1 LFLLGIFFYKPLPNE
16 KSILPD
22 GITRKYIMVYLV
34 FVLSGLTFLA
44 LSGLPLGLWR
54 NRASQIVTV
63 FLFSLGS
70 VMGLTGTVGTL
81 FLSTPLSLS
90 LPWFLPWGQF
100 SILIDRLSAIFLILV
115 FTLPLLGAIFGLG
128 YWNQREHRDNGGRLG
143 VFYGLLSAGM
153 ALVVLAQDGVLFLLA
168 WEIMALSAY
177 FTASTEDHKAEV
189 RKAGWVYLV
198 ATHAGTLLLLAMFT
212 LWRDATGSFS
222 LFVAPGIAPQRADLI
237 FVLAVIGFGFKAG
250 IMPFHVWLPGAHANA
265 PSHVSAVMSGVMLKM
280 GVYGI
285 LRVVSLVTLIP
296 SWWGLSLLLLGA
308 VSALFGIAF
317 ALGQGDLKRILAY
330 SSIENIGIIFMGMGL
345 GLLGK
350 SYGEGTLILFG
361 LGGALF
367 HVWNHGLF
375 KSLLFLNSGSIIHAT
390 ETRNIEQMGGLIKK
404 MPQTAFLFI
413 VGALAIS
420 ALPPLNGFAGEWLLY
435 LGMFSAL
442 SVSGSMEI
450 ALATISAVVL
460 AMVGALAVMVFV
472 RLVSTIFL
480 GSPRS
485 ETLPL
490 AHDPAL
496 VMRIPPYIIAILC
509 IFLGLFPWSVLS
521 LLRDGVHVWAPA
533 QTQNLSFTA
542 LVNPLWLT
550 TMGLAL
556 VLTFVVGALWYHHRR
571 RRSAGVPIQ
580 PTWDCGYGKPTA
592 RMQYTAASLGQRMV
606 RLFSFVLWPSLTR
619 IRLQRPFPEKEQFQ
633 SAVPDTVLDRW
644 VLPIFEKANHVIKRV
659 YILQQGQTYLYVL
672 YVVII
677 TAFLFIIMGV
687 TA

>member
-1 LFLLGIFFYKPLPNE
+1 
-16 KSILPD
+16 
-22 GITRKYIMVYLV
+22 MVHLV
-34 FVLSGLTFLA
+34 FVLSGVALLA
-44 LSGLPLGLWR
+44 LSGLPVGLWR
-54 NRASQIVTV
+54 NRGSQIVSVVV
-63 FLFSLGS
+63 FALGS
-70 VMGLTGTVGTL
+70 LMGLVGTVGTL
-81 FLSTPLSLS
+81 FYSAPLGFS
-90 LPWFLPWGQF
+90 LPWALPWGQF
-100 SILIDRLSAIFLILV
+100 SIFIDRLSAVFLILV

-128 YWNQREHRDNGGRLG
+128 YWNQKEHGDNGGRLG

-177 FTASTEDHKAEV
+177 FVASTEDHKMEV

-198 ATHAGTLLLLAMFT
+198 ATHGGTLLLLAMFT
-212 LWRDATGSFS
+212 LWRDAAGSFS
-222 LFVAPGIAPQRADLI
+222 LVVTPGIVPQRADLI
-237 FVLAVIGFGFKAG
+237 FVLAVLGFGFKAG

-285 LRVVSLVTLIP
+285 LRMASLFTLIP
-296 SWWGLSLLLLGA
+296 PWWGLGILLLGA

-330 SSIENIGIIFMGMGL
+330 SSIENIGIIFMGMGI

-350 SYGEGTLILFG
+350 SYGEGALILLG

-390 ETRNIEQMGGLIKK
+390 ETRNVEQMGGLIKK

-442 SVSGSMEI
+442 SVSGAMEI
-450 ALATISAVVL
+450 ALAAISAVVL

-472 RLVSTIFL
+472 RLISTVFL
-480 GSPRS
+480 GAPRS
-485 ETLPL
+485 ETLPP
-490 AHDPAL
+490 AHDPPLAML
-496 VMRIPPYIIAILC
+496 IPPYSIAIVCL
-509 IFLGLFPWSVLS
+509 FLGLFPWLVLP
-521 LLRDGVHVWAPA
+521 LLQDAVHTWAPA
-533 QTQNLSFTA
+533 QTQTLSFTT
-542 LVNPLWLT
+542 LMNPLWLT
-550 TMGLAL
+550 FMGLPL
-556 VLTFVVGALWYHHRR
+556 VLFAVVGALWYRHRK
-571 RRSAGVPIQ
+571 RRSVGVPS
-580 PTWDCGYGKPTA
+580 PNTWDCGYGKPTA
-592 RMQYTAASLGQRMV
+592 RMQYTAAGLGQRMV
-606 RLFSFVLWPSLTR
+606 KLFSFILWPSVTPV
-619 IRLQRPFPEKEQFQ
+619 RLEKPFPENAQFQ
-633 SAVPDTVLDRW
+633 STVPDTVLDRL
-644 VLPIFEKANHVIKRV
+644 VLPVFEKANRIIPRV